1 MAQNHSSPLDNED
14 LLQEILLRLPPKPSS
29 LPRASLVC
37 KRWRCIISDPRFP
50 RRFRKHHRKPLLL
63 GFFDKEISKVPVF
76 TPMLDPPDRIPV
88 ALPEN
93 LLGREP
99 WGHLCFSFHGCR
111 DGIALFLDHQ
121 RHEAILWDPLTSVQ
135 RCVAFP
141 SWFLDGIGK
150 DCSIQNA
157 TVLCPASDNQHEH
170 GGSHM
175 SPFKLVFAWRDAIA
189 RKEFICIYESKSG
202 VWGDIIPTRTA
213 YVISRYRPSILVGN
227 ALCWLLEGGNILKF
241 DFGKH
246 TLAVIEKPEDT
257 HAAGCEYVHSSHSS
271 FQILRG
277 EDNGIGLAILSTL
290 ELSIQLWVRKFKC
303 DGVFSWVLQN
313 TVQLDEL
320 FSRPARIRQ
329 LVFMLGYD
337 EDTNVIFLSSD
348 SHDFI
353 LQLESMQ
360 FNYIGRRKYRSPRE
374 SCPYTNFCT
383 AVRSTAGGDGGAENV
398 NT

>member
-1 MAQNHSSPLDNED
+1 
-14 LLQEILLRLPPKPSS
+14 
-29 LPRASLVC
+29 
-37 KRWRCIISDPRFP
+37 
-50 RRFRKHHRKPLLL
+50 
-63 GFFDKEISKVPVF
+63 
-76 TPMLDPPDRIPV
+76 
-88 ALPEN
+88 
-93 LLGREP
+93 
-99 WGHLCFSFHGCR
+99 
-111 DGIALFLDHQ
+111 
-121 RHEAILWDPLTSVQ
+121 
-135 RCVAFP
+135 
-141 SWFLDGIGK
+141 
-150 DCSIQNA
+150 
-157 TVLCPASDNQHEH
+157 
-170 GGSHM
+170 
-175 SPFKLVFAWRDAIA
+175 
-189 RKEFICIYESKSG
+189 
-202 VWGDIIPTRTA
+202 
-213 YVISRYRPSILVGN
+213 
-227 ALCWLLEGGNILKF
+227 LLEGGNILKF

-290 ELSIQLWVRKFKC
+290 ELSIQLWVRKSKC

-320 FSRPARIRQ
+320 FSRPTRIRQ

-383 AVRSTAGGDGGAENV
+383 AG
-398 NT
+398 NTSSLALLDNITELHLFLRFILTTSGTCLVIWLLFKGRLDS